1 MQQGS
6 AKQKNQHNVEKHV
19 PKQISKTRS
28 QFNLQNKIQNS
39 FQKHVRTNLQQ
50 LHSQQ
55 HRHEGDQVM
64 LGGQV
69 EGHSMAR
76 EHLLSVLYIV
86 NHIALYSSSAV
97 FVDLIYLLR
106 LFFRL
111 DLSSST
117 LLVDSICFLRLF
129 LVT

>member
-19 PKQISKTRS
+19 PKQISKKRS

-69 EGHSMAR
+69 EGHSMGGQGAPIVS
-76 EHLLSVLYIV
+76 SVHCKSHRIV
-86 NHIALYSSSAV
+86 L
-97 FVDLIYLLR
+97 
-106 LFFRL
+106 
-111 DLSSST
+111 
-117 LLVDSICFLRLF
+117 
-129 LVT
+129 